1 MANHDITEATRCLC
15 ATVHRDRKLC
25 DQILEEFL
33 EEDYKAIGV
42 CHGIDIP
49 LVLKNCLFAR
59 KRRGNLSILL
69 NGLSIIAF
77 TAFTSW
83 LLAPV
88 LGMDENTSL
97 NIIVCCYF
105 LASIVVFMYE
115 LKTRYRI
122 VGRTFSRR
130 NFSRAIFNSDKLSKL
145 LEKFKIDDYIFD
157 KIERAQETQN
167 ANVIIYGGFSPFIG
181 AGINI
186 GSWSFSIDISRG
198 KDEIGKSTKVPLS
211 FKAIDLLE
219 YVTNSVKDLKLEKLE
234 IDDNLY
240 VSGREIRDQEEFLF
254 NELKRPI
261 TKIEID
267 RMNYFIENP
276 TNSIRHYRCI
286 KVVGYKS
293 ETILSIFYN
302 FSIIGQSLFVEV
314 NYYLLTPVS
323 DDYKNFD
330 TIKSPVPIRD
340 LFGLILEVC
349 IFRTWLASLD
359 SIIHFIESCG
369 EIFNNKIIDKQEE
382 IESNPDF
389 NYGAVTSLRERI
401 SSQAYGQYFQ
411 EIDKETY
418 LKAIQ
423 NRIIYSLLKFLDEN
437 NINTSD
443 FTETKSIILNHGII
457 GSVEATTVAVG
468 KRSKSKTIKLNVSQ
482 STSKKSD

>member
-1 MANHDITEATRCLC
+1 MYNFGALGCFSR
-15 ATVHRDRKLC
+15 
-25 DQILEEFL
+25 
-33 EEDYKAIGV
+33 
-42 CHGIDIP
+42 HGIDIP

-77 TAFTSW
+77 TSW
-83 LLAPV
+83 LSV
-88 LGMDENTSL
+88 DKNTSL
-97 NIIVCCYF
+97 IIVICCYF
-105 LASIVVFMYE
+105 LASIVVFMHE
-115 LKTRYRI
+115 LTTRYRI

-130 NFSRAIFNSDKLSKL
+130 NFPRAIFNSDKLSKL

-157 KIERAQETQN
+157 KIEQAQETQN

-186 GSWSFSIDISRG
+186 GGWSFSIDISRG
-198 KDEIGKSTKVPLS
+198 KDEIDKSTKVPLP
-211 FKAIDLLE
+211 FKTIDLLN

-254 NELKRPI
+254 NELKRPN
-261 TKIEID
+261 TKIEIG
-267 RMNYFIENP
+267 RIKYFIENP

-286 KVVGYKS
+286 KVVGCKS

-302 FSIIGQSLFVEV
+302 FSMIGQSLFIEV
-314 NYYLLTPVS
+314 NYYFLTPVS
-323 DDYKNFD
+323 NEYKNFD
-330 TIKSPVPIRD
+330 TIKSPVSTKD
-340 LFGLILEVC
+340 LYELILEVF
-349 IFRTWLASLD
+349 IFRVWFASLT
-359 SIIHFIESCG
+359 SIIHFVESCA
-369 EIFNNKIIDKQEE
+369 EIFDSKIINKQEE
-382 IESNPDF
+382 IESDPDF

-401 SSQAYGQYFQ
+401 SSQAYSQYFQ
-411 EIDKETY
+411 EVDKETY

-423 NRIIYSLLKFLDEN
+423 NRIIYSLLNFLDEK

-457 GSVEATTVAVG
+457 GPVNGTTVAVG

-482 STSKKSD
+482 NTSKKSD